1 MSYCSSQPFGK
12 KARSGKMSCTN
23 AMSRLSTPSR
33 CRLSSIDRRTPS
45 IGSSLN
51 AGFISGS
58 PRFNYGK
65 GNFKIPVEVIEK
77 RAKLKAA
84 ADRHGVDLRTAA
96 LQFSAAADVAVALLV
111 GARSDRQILE
121 DWNSLQAKIP
131 ADLWSELREQRL
143 IEPGAAV
150 PASAGG

>member
-1 MSYCSSQPFGK
+1 
-12 KARSGKMSCTN
+12 
-23 AMSRLSTPSR
+23 
-33 CRLSSIDRRTPS
+33 
-45 IGSSLN
+45 
-51 AGFISGS
+51 
-58 PRFNYGK
+58 
-65 GNFKIPVEVIEK
+65 
-77 RAKLKAA
+77 
-84 ADRHGVDLRTAA
+84 LRTAA

-121 DWNSLQAKIP
+121 DWNSLQARIP